1 MNFKENILLAL
12 AGIKANKMRAFL
24 TMLGIII
31 GISSVIMITT
41 MGSIVEKGFTGVVSD
56 LGVSNLMQ
64 VYLTYKEDSS
74 SNRRVTEEDYIS
86 EEMIQQVKERFGD
99 KIKYAVYEKNV
110 GTGTINI
117 KREGAE
123 FTLTGTTE
131 DGAAS
136 MNTDIIRGRF
146 FTPEDIKGS
155 KYVCVIPSSLAA
167 RMYGSEK
174 KAVGQVLNLTVG
186 EWSNDFTII
195 GVYKY
200 KQSAFGGMFTE
211 NYSIQIPISTAIR
224 ITGEKSVYSY
234 VNFTGSDDVDVI
246 EFSQEVRDYLNERY
260 YKNND
265 AFELNCYTMAEDL
278 STINQ
283 YLGIV
288 QIVLSLIAGIS
299 LLVGGI
305 GVMNIMLVS
314 VTERTREIGVRKAL
328 GAPNSAIRLQFIV
341 ESVIICAI
349 GGLIGIILGVLL
361 GNIAGMLLEQAA
373 IPSIP
378 AIIIAVSFSM
388 AIGIFFGYYPANKA
402 AKLDP
407 IEALRY
413 E

>member
-64 VYLTYKEDSS
+64 IYLTYKEDSS
-74 SNRRVTEEDYIS
+74 SNRRVTEDDYIS

-99 KIKYAVYEKNV
+99 KIKYVVYDKTV
-110 GTGTINI
+110 GSGTITI
-117 KREGAE
+117 KREEAE
-123 FTLTGTTE
+123 FTLRGCTE
-131 DGAAS
+131 DDAAS
-136 MNTDIIRGRF
+136 MNTDIIKGRYL
-146 FTPEDIKGS
+146 TAEDIKGS
-155 KYVCVIPSSLAA
+155 KYVCVIPSSLAT
-167 RMYGSEK
+167 RMFGSDK
-174 KAVGQVLNLTVG
+174 KAVGKVLNLTVG

-195 GVYKY
+195 GVYKF

-211 NYSIQIPISTAIR
+211 NYDIQIPVSTALR
-224 ITGEKSVYSY
+224 ITGGSSVYSY
-234 VNFTGSDDVDVI
+234 VNFTGADDVEVI
-246 EFSQEVRDYLNERY
+246 EFSQEIRDYLNERY

-265 AFELNCYTMAEDL
+265 AFELGCYTMAEDL

-349 GGLIGIILGVLL
+349 GGFIGITLGVLL
-361 GNIAGMLLEQAA
+361 GNVAGMLLKQAA